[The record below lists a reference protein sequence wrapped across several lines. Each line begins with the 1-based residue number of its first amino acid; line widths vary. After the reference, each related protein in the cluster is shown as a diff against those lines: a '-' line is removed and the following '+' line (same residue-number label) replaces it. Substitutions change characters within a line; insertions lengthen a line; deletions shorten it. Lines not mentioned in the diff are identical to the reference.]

1 MTPPENLFA
10 VIPVW
15 VGVYVLAALALGVT
29 GLVLYQRVL
38 RLVLLGRPGRTDQ
51 PVKRILG
58 ALKPVLGQV
67 KVVQNV
73 SLSDRAGLAHLFI
86 FWGFLSFSLSY
97 GLFIFADS
105 AWRPF
110 SAWLLTDT
118 GVRVFG
124 SYLDVV
130 ALGFL
135 LIIPMAVVRRWMQRP
150 RRLSFDLTQ
159 KPDAAIILAL
169 VAILMVLTILT
180 EAMYVASG
188 AVGPH
193 ADALVG
199 KAIGEAFVDAGMS
212 TGVANGFHGF
222 FWWLHLGAILGF
234 AMYIPLSKHM
244 HMIGAPISFFM
255 RSLEAP
261 GTLSTPDLET
271 AETFGAA
278 RIQDFTRKQLLD
290 GYACAVCGRC
300 SEVCPANISGKILSP
315 MHVVENLKEHVL
327 DVGPELA
334 NGSDVQGERPLI
346 GPWLQTEAMW
356 DCLTCGACVA
366 ECPVGVE
373 HIETII
379 DVRRNLVMEKAEMP
393 ESAQNALTSLEQRG
407 HPWRGTQY
415 TRTDW
420 AEGLGVRT
428 MAEHP
433 DAEYLLWVGC
443 TAALEKRSR
452 AIARSMA
459 KVLTRAG
466 VDFAILG
473 EEETCT
479 GDPARRMGNE
489 YLYQLLAAQNIATLD
504 RYSVKKVVTLCP
516 HCFNTMKN
524 EYPALGGKYSVM
536 HYTELVAE
544 LIDSGAITVAK
555 SISEVATQKAT
566 YHDSCYLGRQNGIYD
581 QPRQVAQ
588 ALPGLE
594 LTEMALNRRKG
605 FCCGAG
611 GGHMWIEESRGER
624 VNHLRTDQFFAT
636 GADTVITSCPF
647 CLQMFEEGIGAR
659 GGEGRRAVDLI
670 ELLDVSME
678 PLGPFD
684 HPVTGGEANGAV
696 QATDGQ

>member
-1 MTPPENLFA
+1 MTPPQDLFA

-15 VGVYVLAALALGVT
+15 VGVYLLAALALGVT
-29 GLVLYQRVL
+29 SLVLYQRVV
-38 RLVLLGRPGRTDQ
+38 RLVLLGRPGRTDR
-51 PVKRILG
+51 PVRRALG

-105 AWRPF
+105 IWRPF

-118 GVRVFG
+118 GVQVFG
-124 SYLDVV
+124 SYLDIV
-130 ALGFL
+130 ALLFL
-135 LIIPMAVVRRWMQRP
+135 LVIPWAVARRWLQRP

-159 KPDAAIILAL
+159 KPDAAIILGL
-169 VAILMVLTILT
+169 VALLMALTILT

-188 AVGPH
+188 GVGPH
-193 ADALVG
+193 ADALIG
-199 KAIGEAFVDAGMS
+199 KAIGEAFIDAGMS
-212 TGVANGFHGF
+212 TGVANGFQGL
-222 FWWLHLGAILGF
+222 FWWLHLGVILGF

-271 AETFGAA
+271 VETFGAA
-278 RIQDFTRKQLLD
+278 AIQDFTRKQLLD

-300 SEVCPANISGKILSP
+300 SDVCPANISGKLLSP

-327 DVGPELA
+327 DTGPELA
-334 NGSDVQGERPLI
+334 SGTDVQDERPLI

-452 AIARSMA
+452 AVARSMA

-489 YLYQLLAAQNIATLD
+489 YLYQILAGQNIETLD

-524 EYPALGGKYSVM
+524 EYPALGGKYAVM

-544 LIDSGAITVAK
+544 LIDSGAITVAR
-555 SISEVATQKAT
+555 SISDQVTEKAT
-566 YHDSCYLGRQNGIYD
+566 YHDSCYLGRQNGIYE
-581 QPRQVAQ
+581 QPRQVAG

-594 LTEMALNRRKG
+594 LTEMPLNRRKG

-624 VNHLRTDQFFAT
+624 VNHLRTDQFFET

-659 GGEGRRAVDLI
+659 EGEGRRAVDLI
-670 ELLDVSME
+670 ELLDVNTE
-678 PLGPFD
+678 PSGAD
-684 HPVTGGEANGAV
+684 SKASGAV
-696 QATDGQ
+696 RASDGA

>member
-10 VIPVW
+10 IIPVW
-15 VGVYVLAALALGVT
+15 VGVYVLAALALTVA
-29 GLVLYQRVL
+29 GLVLYQRVF
-38 RLVLLGRPGRTDQ
+38 RLVLLGRPGRTDR
-51 PVKRILG
+51 PITRLIGTLR
-58 ALKPVLGQV
+58 PVLGQV
-67 KVVQNV
+67 KVLQSV
-73 SLSDRAGLAHLFI
+73 SLNDRAGLAHLFI

-97 GLFIFADS
+97 LLFIFADS

-118 GVRVFG
+118 GVRVFA

-130 ALGFL
+130 ALAFL
-135 LIIPMAVVRRWMQRP
+135 LVIPWAVARRWMQRP

-159 KPDAAIILAL
+159 RPDAGIILAL
-169 VAILMVLTILT
+169 VALLMALTLLT
-180 EAMYVASG
+180 EAMYTASG
-188 AVGPH
+188 GGGPH
-193 ADALVG
+193 GDAMVG
-199 KAIGEAFVDAGMS
+199 RAIGEVLADAGIS
-212 TGVANGFHGF
+212 TGVANGFQGF
-222 FWWLHLGAILGF
+222 FWWLHLGVILGF
-234 AMYIPLSKHM
+234 GIYIPLSKHM

-255 RSLEAP
+255 RSLDPP
-261 GTLSTPDLET
+261 GTLATPDLDT

-278 RIQDFTRKQLLD
+278 SIQDFTRKQLLD

-300 SEVCPANISGKILSP
+300 SDVCPANISGKILSP

-327 DVGPELA
+327 DVGPALA
-334 NGSDVQGERPLI
+334 GGNDVQDERPLV

-393 ESAQNALTSLEQRG
+393 ESAQAALTSLEQRG
-407 HPWRGTQY
+407 HPWRGTTY

-428 MAEHP
+428 LAEHP

-452 AIARSMA
+452 AVARSMA
-459 KVLTRAG
+459 KVLTRAK

-489 YLYQLLAAQNIATLD
+489 YLYQVLAGRNIETLS
-504 RYSVKKVVTLCP
+504 RYGIKKVVTLCP

-524 EYPALGGKYSVM
+524 EYPSLGGEYEVM

-544 LIDSGAITVAK
+544 LIEAGSIKIAK
-555 SISEVATQKAT
+555 PIGEIETQKIT
-566 YHDSCYLGRQNGIYD
+566 YHDSCYLGRQNGIYE
-581 QPRQVAQ
+581 QPRQVAS

-594 LTEMALNRRKG
+594 LTEMALNRKKG

-636 GADTVITSCPF
+636 GAETVVTSCPF

-659 GGEGRRAVDLI
+659 EGEGRRAVDLI
-670 ELLDVSME
+670 ELLDVAIDE
-678 PLGPFD
+678 P
-684 HPVTGGEANGAV
+684 GAEP
-696 QATDGQ
+696 APPR